1 MIFKYLMLT
10 ISMLL
15 LSGSLVAAPRV
26 RITPNVSLKKRRP
39 LRAALSEEERD
50 GLLLVSALDIF
61 GSIAKLGIDNPNNPM
76 SEAEKADVHGIINS
90 LQKFVQVLVR
100 RHPAI
105 ARRLM
110 QELSHLTF
118 IEVE

>member
-1 MIFKYLMLT
+1 MVLRYLSFT
-10 ISMLL
+10 ISIFIF
-15 LSGSLVAAPRV
+15 SDSLVAAPRTRV
-26 RITPNVSLKKRRP
+26 TSTISLNKHRS
-39 LRAALSEEERD
+39 LRAPLSEEERD
-50 GLLLVSALDIF
+50 GLLLISALDIF

-76 SEAEKADVHGIINS
+76 SEAEKSDVHGIING